1 MNAPIKDLEQ
11 QSIEQRPW
19 IGASVPR
26 PNARRLVEG
35 AAVYIDDIR
44 LPRMLHVCFVR
55 SQYAHAHIKSI
66 DTQAASKAK
75 GVVAIYTGADLMKR
89 VQPMVATLAHFK
101 GMKAASQ
108 YCLAVDRVCW
118 QGEPMVAIV
127 ANSRH

>member
-44 LPRMLHVCFVR
+44 LPRMLHVCCALTIC
-55 SQYAHAHIKSI
+55 SCAH
-66 DTQAASKAK
+66 
-75 GVVAIYTGADLMKR
+75 
-89 VQPMVATLAHFK
+89 
-101 GMKAASQ
+101 
-108 YCLAVDRVCW
+108 
-118 QGEPMVAIV
+118 
-127 ANSRH
+127 